1 MAQMAGQTMRE
12 LIDAAL
18 QAAVDS
24 DDKRRAA
31 TLRLVLAAVRDREA
45 RAREMGADGLPEAD
59 VLDILNK
66 MVRQREESVRDYEEA
81 GQLELAEQEREEMGI
96 IAEFLPRQFDDT
108 AMKTA
113 CEDVVRDISANGLR
127 DMGRCM
133 NALKKRYPGQM
144 DFVRAS
150 CVVKDLLRTE

>member
-1 MAQMAGQTMRE
+1 MAGQTMRE
-12 LIDAAL
+12 QIDAAL

-66 MVRQREESVRDYEEA
+66 MVYS
-81 GQLELAEQEREEMGI
+81 
-96 IAEFLPRQFDDT
+96 
-108 AMKTA
+108 
-113 CEDVVRDISANGLR
+113 SAL
-127 DMGRCM
+127 
-133 NALKKRYPGQM
+133 
-144 DFVRAS
+144 
-150 CVVKDLLRTE
+150 

>member
-1 MAQMAGQTMRE
+1 MRE
-12 LIDAAL
+12 QIDAAL

-81 GQLELAEQEREEMGI
+81 GQLELAEQEREEMAI

-133 NALKKRYPGQM
+133 NALKQRYPGQM

-150 CVVKDLLRTE
+150 CVAKDLLRTE

>member
-1 MAQMAGQTMRE
+1 MRE

>member
-1 MAQMAGQTMRE
+1 MRE
-12 LIDAAL
+12 RIDAAL
-18 QAAVDS
+18 QDAVGS
-24 DDKRRAA
+24 DNKRRAA
-31 TLRLVLAAVRDREA
+31 TLRLVLAAIKDREA
-45 RAREMGADGLPEAD
+45 RARELGHDGMPEAE

-66 MVRQREESVRDYEEA
+66 MVRQREASVRDYEEA
-81 GQLELAEQEREEMGI
+81 GQLELAEQEREEVAI
-96 IAEFLPRQFDDT
+96 INEFLPSQFDAK
-108 AMKTA
+108 AMQVA

-133 NALKKRYPGQM
+133 NALKQRYPGQM

>member
-1 MAQMAGQTMRE
+1 MAGQIMRE
-12 LIDAAL
+12 RIEAAL
-18 QAAVDS
+18 QAAIDE

-31 TLRLVLAAVRDREA
+31 TLRLVRAAIKDREA
-45 RAREMGADGLPEAD
+45 RARQTGADGMPEAE

-81 GQLELAEQEREEMGI
+81 GQLDLAEQEREEMAV
-96 IAEFLPRQFDDT
+96 IAEFLPRQFDDS
-108 AMKTA
+108 AMKLA
-113 CEDVVRDISANGLR
+113 CEDVVRDISASGLR
-127 DMGRCM
+127 DIGRCM
-133 NALKKRYPGQM
+133 TALKQRYPGQM

>member
-1 MAQMAGQTMRE
+1 
-12 LIDAAL
+12 
-18 QAAVDS
+18 
-24 DDKRRAA
+24 
-31 TLRLVLAAVRDREA
+31 
-45 RAREMGADGLPEAD
+45 
-59 VLDILNK
+59 

>member
-1 MAQMAGQTMRE
+1 MRRFRRPWT
-12 LIDAAL
+12 ATT
-18 QAAVDS
+18 S
-24 DDKRRAA
+24 DGRRPFAWCWRPCATGKRGRAKW
-31 TLRLVLAAVRDREA
+31 RRR
-45 RAREMGADGLPEAD
+45 LPEAD